1 LRSNPAWSDA
11 STIRTSLTITP
22 RGFLGASRAVA
33 PSQGRETG
41 SPVIIG
47 GMRQRFKFLV
57 AGVLGVLVV
66 GGAFDR
72 DAVRMVAQVA
82 QPLVDISAEPTF
94 RLNVDLVTTDVIVR
108 GEDDIFISNLTE
120 DDFEVY
126 EDGVPQEIASLV
138 LVQGGR
144 VFNVL
149 EPPAPAPQEGV
160 LLPATRSAKAISAAE
175 GLRLLEPWIGSGDI
189 AIDLPL
195 PRLIDLQVDPD
206 SASDADS
213 IRAALE
219 GEVPGVRV
227 DDHGRWVGR
236 LLALIRSIEAV
247 AMAVVLLIG
256 AASILA
262 VVFVTQTGLAVHNDV
277 IEVLHLVGARDRY
290 IAGQFQRHALNQ
302 AARGTLAGTVLAL
315 VTILGLTL
323 IGAPADLPLLPTMRL
338 GLNGW
343 LALAAVPLAALA
355 IAALTARMTVLRALH
370 RMP

>member
-1 LRSNPAWSDA
+1 M
-11 STIRTSLTITP
+11 
-22 RGFLGASRAVA
+22 LGTRIDLPFRRDQASRFLPWLIALMVYLAALAVGV
-33 PSQGRETG
+33 S
-41 SPVIIG
+41 V
-47 GMRQRFKFLV
+47 
-57 AGVLGVLVV
+57 VLGSAADNWRNDLSGNMTVEVPPVLHTP
-66 GGAFDR
+66 
-72 DAVRMVAQVA
+72 DAAQATDARVARAV
-82 QPLVDISAEPTF
+82 
-94 RLNVDLVTTDVIVR
+94 
-108 GEDDIFISNLTE
+108 
-120 DDFEVY
+120 
-126 EDGVPQEIASLV
+126 EILLA
-138 LVQGGR
+138 
-144 VFNVL
+144 
-149 EPPAPAPQEGV
+149 
-160 LLPATRSAKAISAAE
+160 LPATRSAEPISEAE

-195 PRLIDLQVDPD
+195 PRLIDLQVDPGA
-206 SASDADS
+206 ASKAES

-236 LLALIRSIEAV
+236 LLALIRSIEAI

-256 AASILA
+256 AASVLA

-302 AARGTLAGTVLAL
+302 AARGTLAGTLLAL
-315 VTILGLTL
+315 VTILGLSL

-338 GLNGW
+338 GIDGW

>member
-1 LRSNPAWSDA
+1 M
-11 STIRTSLTITP
+11 
-22 RGFLGASRAVA
+22 LGTRIDLPFRRDQASRFLPWLIALMVYLAALAVGVSA
-33 PSQGRETG
+33 
-41 SPVIIG
+41 
-47 GMRQRFKFLV
+47 
-57 AGVLGVLVV
+57 VLGSAAENWRNDLSGNMTVEIPPVLHTP
-66 GGAFDR
+66 
-72 DAVRMVAQVA
+72 DAAQATDARVARAV
-82 QPLVDISAEPTF
+82 
-94 RLNVDLVTTDVIVR
+94 
-108 GEDDIFISNLTE
+108 
-120 DDFEVY
+120 
-126 EDGVPQEIASLV
+126 EILLA
-138 LVQGGR
+138 
-144 VFNVL
+144 
-149 EPPAPAPQEGV
+149 
-160 LLPATRSAKAISAAE
+160 LPATRSAEAISAAE
-175 GLRLLEPWIGSGDI
+175 GLRLLEPWIGPGDI

-256 AASILA
+256 AASVLA

-302 AARGTLAGTVLAL
+302 AARGTLAGTLLAL
-315 VTILGLTL
+315 VTILGLAL